1 MRLRQ
6 ILSVLR
12 SPKGSELIWPESNR
26 LASVL
31 ETGPLP
37 LAQTNAQPGSRPA
50 GREYPR
56 RLCLLGSLRLR
67 IADAFLEHLSDVND
81 FSFRLCAFDLEPNPA
96 TVSLGHK
103 QVA

>member
-26 LASVL
+26 QASVL

-50 GREYPR
+50 GSIY
-56 RLCLLGSLRLR
+56 LR